1 MHLSAP
7 AACPGCSHSHQL
19 CTTPTSSF
27 LAIYFNSAQGAELPQ
42 CQQQWG
48 EVHCLGSLLGLPL
61 AAALSPRGTAWLQE
75 RDREPP
81 TSGGVGPSPP
91 QVWSRPRGA
100 VGLCQANAGHGAAMS
115 PRQQPPPARSV
126 RRQPRCA
133 ALLVPAPGT
142 HPHARD
148 VVGALFPRPPH
159 RAALRLLRAGGE
171 VPGPA
176 APSCGQIKAD
186 AWGSWGAG
194 TGRCR
199 DFFPSFFS
207 PC

>member
-1 MHLSAP
+1 MP
-7 AACPGCSHSHQL
+7 AAIGGVVSAWPPPRCRAEPQGHRLAPGEGPG
-19 CTTPTSSF
+19 TPGLRGGWSKTPPRF
-27 LAIYFNSAQGAELPQ
+27 GAGPGELSGWARPT
-42 CQQQWG
+42 
-48 EVHCLGSLLGLPL
+48 
-61 AAALSPRGTAWLQE
+61 RGTV
-75 RDREPP
+75 RRCPP
-81 TSGGVGPSPP
+81 EHHAPP
-91 QVWSRPRGA
+91 W
-100 VGLCQANAGHGAAMS
+100 
-115 PRQQPPPARSV
+115 QQPPPARSV

-133 ALLVPAPGT
+133 ALLLVPAPGAC
-142 HPHARD
+142 PHARD
-148 VVGALFPRPPH
+148 AVGAPFPRPPH